1 MYDKLIIKLKLQRD
15 SNIIRFRTHH
25 PMISYISHIQDRL
38 RGLRF
43 LHLTRLQ
50 EIHVQEMDACNLMID
65 TGLLSALIEFW
76 RPITHTFH
84 FNFGEM
90 IVTLEISSQILFL
103 ILLQC

>member
-15 SNIIRFRTHH
+15 SNIIHFCT
-25 PMISYISHIQDRL
+25 MISYISHIQDRL

-90 IVTLEISSQILFL
+90 IVTLKVSSQILFL